1 MRSINIFWLL
11 LFLLNCEFIT
21 SAQQIDS
28 LQNITIYVTF
38 ASPPSSFT
46 VNKAPLRYNKS
57 FAYSFQIDDGGKD
70 IYSLGFPLFQG
81 GSIGSTTYPGLK
93 FTDGCGNDKTFK
105 MSSSLFSFS
114 NYGGSEIDMHDP
126 NGAYATLNITWPE
139 IAVMLQND
147 WGISNHGLT
156 SSTAGNVEY
165 DIARNHSYVKLK
177 TLSSMNGGDDM
188 GIFVNPNG
196 EEAYTAPAFAQGYL
210 ACYRVGNTFGD
221 PSVDVT
227 TAWSH
232 SNIRMG
238 RTGVGNSANLPAL
251 VDAMASA
258 SVGGAHHWGVH
269 FTHSIENGNWGYDF
283 ATFQSV
289 MNYVTDTYG
298 KNGLDN
304 IWMATEEEV
313 LDYLLVK
320 DAITVN
326 TQLTGSVL
334 KITYSGAIPSSY
346 RYYNNSILINADQP
360 VLSVTATGV
369 TGISFNG
376 AGTNSSLINITWNG
390 RYITPPEVNA
400 ETWVSK
406 TETTHSQYDAN
417 VAMDYVLMVPAGA
430 AQQAF
435 RLRLCTITGI
445 TMPASFCNM
454 RNAPITSVPAIS
466 VCPDNLIPFP
476 VLVNGFTNITSVS
489 LRIEYDPAVITFVS
503 GTAGKPDVLT
513 GMQITSAPVGSG
525 SALNKIMITWSGS
538 TPKSLA
544 ASDTLAKLIFNNIT
558 GSSPI
563 VFNTE
568 SGSSGDCEYKDE
580 NSNVMIDFPSSTYY
594 LNGQI
599 AFSGLPAPG
608 LISGSAE
615 LCPGTTGHV
624 YTVPA
629 VAGATSYAW
638 TYPQGFTPVSGQNT
652 NAIILSALA
661 AAVSGNI
668 TVKAVNMC
676 NNNPFSQPFLVT
688 VKPRPV
694 PTITGLASLCAA
706 TSNIAYS
713 TESGMSNYVWTI
725 SSGGAITAGT
735 GTNAILV
742 SWSASGTQFIN
753 VSYTALN
760 GCAAT
765 EPTVKTVTVNARPI
779 PTISGGSTGCLNGQS
794 TFSTET
800 GMSSYSW
807 TVSSGGTIVSGG
819 NTSFVTINWSSIGAK
834 TVSVNYINQNGCI
847 AVNPTV
853 KSIMVSM
860 PPVPVITGSSS
871 VCEGSAN
878 LFYSTDAG
886 MTNYTWAVSGGGA
899 ITSGQGTNAV
909 TISWYTVGSET
920 VSVLYTNPSGCTSVV
935 PSVKN
940 VVVHPLPVP
949 TLSGADS
956 VCKGTVG
963 AIYITEPGMADYQ
976 WTISPGGVITSGSNS
991 HMILVNWTIAGSQ
1004 VLTVNYTNST
1014 GCAASFPAV
1023 LNVMVKSLPAPSIS
1037 GIDTICVNET
1047 TTYATD
1053 TGMTNY
1059 QWAVSSGGTIVS
1071 GEGTSMIQVQWTDS
1085 GSKMLYVNYMNSA
1098 GCTASIPASMTVSV
1112 FPLPVP
1118 TLTGPQLV
1126 CEGSAG
1132 INYSTEAGMTDYQWT
1147 ISPGGVITAG
1157 ALTNIITVTWN
1168 LPGMQSIVVGYT
1180 NEHGCMVAA
1189 PVSMNVSV
1197 LPFSVPSIT
1206 GYDSVC
1212 VNQLAAYQTES
1223 GMSAYQWTIGEG
1235 GNLISGAGTN
1245 FIHVLWTS
1253 VGTKSVTV
1261 TYTNPAGCT
1270 TTTPGLK
1277 TVTVAHLNPS
1287 IIGETEVCE
1296 GITGVV
1302 YTTQPGMSNYAWSVT
1317 SGGAITSGY
1326 GTNSIIVSWNSQG
1339 MQAVSVNYSNAFGCT
1354 APSPVNLQVTVH
1366 PVIVP
1371 SVNGS
1376 TMVCV
1381 NSGNYPYTTQP
1392 GMINYLWSLSS
1403 GGIITSGQGTNSIL
1417 VNWTSSGAHSVIV
1430 SFSHVNGCVSA
1441 TPGILPVTVN
1451 SGPPNPGPVAGETLI
1466 CKPRNNVVYS
1476 VTPVPL
1482 ATGYLWN
1489 LPPGTVITSG
1499 ANTNIITVNFNA
1511 TAQSGDV
1518 AVVCTNSCGPGTFS
1532 PPLAVSVYPYPATPV
1547 ISLESPDTLVS
1558 SASTGNQWYYE
1569 NQAIPGANGK
1579 RQVVNHSGHYFVLVN
1594 PFGCTSDTSNIINA
1608 VAVGI
1613 GAQHNFNLSIYPNP
1627 GNGKVTIRLSADR
1640 EKKNLTIRVLDLLGK
1655 EIFVLPEQLVSGE
1668 IKMELDLGAQP
1679 TGIYT
1684 MILRVGTAQ
1693 IERKLVIE
1701 K

>member
-11 LFLLNCEFIT
+11 FFFLNCEFIAL
-21 SAQQIDS
+21 AQQIDS

-38 ASPPSSFT
+38 ASPPTSFT

-81 GSIGSTTYPGLK
+81 GTIGSTTYPGLK

-114 NYGGSEIDMHDP
+114 TYGGSEIDMHDP

-156 SSTAGNVEY
+156 SSTAGNKEY

-177 TLSSMNGGDDM
+177 TLSAINGGDDM
-188 GIFVNPNG
+188 GVFVNPNG

-210 ACYRVGNTFGD
+210 TCYRMGYSFGD
-221 PSVDVT
+221 PSFDVT
-227 TAWSH
+227 SSWNH
-232 SNIRMG
+232 NQIMMG

-251 VDAMASA
+251 IDAMAAA

-283 ATFQSV
+283 TTFQSV

-326 TQLTGSVL
+326 TQLTGTVL
-334 KITYSGAIPSSY
+334 KITYSGSIPSSFH
-346 RYYNNSILINADQP
+346 YYNNSLLVNADQP
-360 VLSVTATGV
+360 ISSVTATGV
-369 TGISFNG
+369 TGVTYNG
-376 AGTNSSLINITWNG
+376 TGTSSSLINITWNG
-390 RYITPPEVNA
+390 RYITPPEMNA

-445 TMPASFCNM
+445 TMPTSFCNM
-454 RNAPITSVPAIS
+454 RNAPITAVPTIS
-466 VCPDNLIPFP
+466 VCPDNLIPVP

-503 GTAGKPDVLT
+503 GTAGKPGVLT
-513 GMQITSAPVGSG
+513 GMQIISAPVGGG
-525 SALNKIMITWSGS
+525 STLNKIMITWSS
-538 TPKSLA
+538 PIPKSLA
-544 ASDTLAKLIFNNIT
+544 TNDTLAKLVFNNIT
-558 GSSPI
+558 GSLQV

-580 NSNVMIDFPSSTYY
+580 NANVMIDFPSSTYY
-594 LNGQI
+594 LNGQVT
-599 AFSGLPAPG
+599 FSGLPAPG
-608 LISGSAE
+608 VISGASE

-624 YTVPA
+624 YTVQA
-629 VAGATSYAW
+629 VAGATSYEW
-638 TYPQGFTPVSGQNT
+638 TYPQGFTPISGQNT

-661 AAVSGNI
+661 TAVSGNI
-668 TVKAVNMC
+668 AVRAVNIC
-676 NNNPFSQPFLVT
+676 NNNPFSQPFLVM

-694 PTITGLASLCAA
+694 PTIAGLATLCAA

-713 TESGMSNYVWTI
+713 TESGMSNYIWTI
-725 SSGGAITAGT
+725 SSGGAITAGA
-735 GTNAILV
+735 GTNAVLV
-742 SWSASGTQFIN
+742 SWSAAGTQYIN
-753 VSYTALN
+753 VSYTAVN

-765 EPTVKTVTVNARPI
+765 EPTVKTVMVNARPI
-779 PTISGGSTGCLNGQS
+779 PTISGSSTGCLNGQS
-794 TFSTET
+794 TFATET

-807 TVSSGGTIVSGG
+807 TVSSGGTIVSGS
-819 NTSFVTINWSSIGAK
+819 NTSFVTISWSSIGPK
-834 TVSVNYINQNGCI
+834 TISVNYINQNGCT

-853 KSIMVSM
+853 KSILVSM

-871 VCEGSAN
+871 VCEGSSN

-886 MTNYTWAVSGGGA
+886 MTNYTWSVSGGGT

-909 TISWYTVGSET
+909 TISWNTVGSAT

-949 TLSGADS
+949 TLSGDDS

-963 AIYITEPGMADYQ
+963 AIYLTEPGMSDYQ
-976 WTISPGGVITSGSNS
+976 WTISSGGVITSGSNS

-1004 VLTVNYTNST
+1004 ILTVNYTNST
-1014 GCAASFPAV
+1014 GCAAIVPV
-1023 LNVMVKSLPAPSIS
+1023 IMDVTVKSLPTPSII
-1037 GIDTICVNET
+1037 GIDSICINET
-1047 TTYATD
+1047 TSYATD
-1053 TGMTNY
+1053 TGMTHY
-1059 QWAVSSGGTIVS
+1059 QWAVSFGGTIVS
-1071 GEGTSMIQVQWTDS
+1071 GEGTSIIQVHWTDA
-1085 GSKMLYVNYMNSA
+1085 GSKMLYVNYINKE
-1098 GCTASIPASMTVSV
+1098 GCTASVPASMTVSV
-1112 FPLPVP
+1112 FPFPVP
-1118 TLTGPQLV
+1118 SLTGPQMV
-1126 CEGSAG
+1126 CEGSAD
-1132 INYSTEAGMTDYQWT
+1132 INYSTEAGMTDYLWT
-1147 ISPGGVITAG
+1147 ISPGGIITAG
-1157 ALTNIITVTWN
+1157 AQTNIITVTWN
-1168 LPGMQSIVVGYT
+1168 LPGMQSLGVDYT
-1180 NEHGCMVAA
+1180 NEKGCVSVS
-1189 PVSMNVSV
+1189 PGSMNVSV
-1197 LPFSVPSIT
+1197 LPFSIPSIT

-1212 VNQLAAYQTES
+1212 VNQLAAYLTES

-1253 VGTKSVTV
+1253 VGAKSVTV

-1270 TTTPGLK
+1270 STTPGLK
-1277 TVTVAHLNPS
+1277 IVTVANLNPT
-1287 IIGETEVCE
+1287 IDGITEVCE
-1296 GITGVV
+1296 GVAGVV
-1302 YTTQPGMSNYAWSVT
+1302 YTTQPGMTNYAWSVT
-1317 SGGAITSGY
+1317 AGGVITSGH

-1339 MQAVSVNYSNAFGCT
+1339 MQAVSVNYSNGFGCT
-1354 APSPVNLQVTVH
+1354 APNPVNLLVTVH
-1366 PVIVP
+1366 PVIFP

-1376 TMVCV
+1376 TTVCT

-1403 GGIITSGQGTNSIL
+1403 GGVITGGQGTNTIL
-1417 VNWTSSGAHSVIV
+1417 ISWTSSGAHSVMV
-1430 SFSHVNGCVSA
+1430 SFSNANGCVSA
-1441 TPGILPVTVN
+1441 TPGTLPVTVN
-1451 SGPPNPGPVAGETLI
+1451 SGPSTPGPVTGETLI
-1466 CKPRNNVVYS
+1466 CKPRINVVYS

-1489 LPPGTVITSG
+1489 LPPGTIITNG
-1499 ANTNIITVNFNA
+1499 ANTNIITVNFN
-1511 TAQSGDV
+1511 TGAQSGDISV
-1518 AVVCTNSCGPGTFS
+1518 GCINSCGPGTFS
-1532 PPLAVSVYPYPATPV
+1532 PPLPVSVYPYPSTPV
-1547 ISLESPDTLVS
+1547 ISLIPPDTLVS
-1558 SASTGNQWYYE
+1558 SASSGNQWYYE

-1579 RQVVNHSGHYFVLVN
+1579 RQVVNQSGHYFVLVN
-1594 PFGCTSDTSNIINA
+1594 PFGCISDTSNIINA

-1613 GAQHNFNLSIYPNP
+1613 GTLHKFDLSIYPNP
-1627 GNGKVTIRLSADR
+1627 GNGKVTIRLRADR
-1640 EKKNLTIRVLDLLGK
+1640 EKKNLTIRVIDLVGR
-1655 EIFVLPEQLVSGE
+1655 EIFILTEQLVSGE
-1668 IKMELDLGAQP
+1668 VKMELDLGAPP

-1684 MILRVGTAQ
+1684 MILRIGTDQ
-1693 IERKLVIE
+1693 IASKLIIE